1 MINQLD
7 NSSLSTEIKSNE
19 RTDNGIPNVG
29 YEFTPIESLFDT
41 EIIDNQIALLDQ
53 ERVDAIKAM
62 GDIIS
67 TSNVQTVGNYADIN
81 PSYSSNTYDPV
92 KQQNPITPSDKEYLQ
107 SIANAPIDKSDLP
120 GIVAPQYASAKQTQF
135 LRYYNHPKFNKLGF
149 SPYANNEEYY
159 NANSTM
165 WDDLSRMGG
174 QFTSLV
180 GSAFKSAY
188 RSYGDLFDSDS
199 YFTGPDTTTAE
210 EFEEAMMIGSSSRGG
225 VFGFTNNLLLNS
237 AYTFGTISSI
247 AVEEAAL
254 ALAVAGTG
262 GATSP
267 FAAFRTGQNIGRLGA
282 LTTSIGTALN
292 ASRNFAKGLN
302 NVDRAFDFRRAV
314 KSGLNF
320 GADIIAP
327 QTAATIRNWK
337 TTANTAQN
345 LTNLAKA
352 SQTAGAFY
360 RDVRRLN
367 YTLAEAKLEGG
378 FAYNDMIETGMG
390 LKSVENFGDP
400 VTAEQMTEIENRANE
415 SAFYTSLVNT
425 PILLLTNDL
434 VLGNSLG
441 GFQKSFNRL
450 TKQNLKG
457 LPSKLIKTGNKDVP
471 FEYVG
476 DGFKGLMKSIGKAGV
491 KGNVQK
497 IAGNGLRFFAAN
509 FGEGIQE
516 VSQEAI
522 SAGTKAYYTGL
533 LEDPLAGGIGLFDS
547 AVGSAINEQFS
558 AKGFE
563 TFMSGFLMGG
573 IVQGP
578 QKLFFQGLPAVYN
591 RIKDPVAY
599 QEQKEARTKYIND
612 VVDSYNTAWKANEE
626 DPGAF
631 LTEVNLIF

>member
-81 PSYSSNTYDPV
+81 PSYSSNTYNPV
-92 KQQNPITPSDKEYLQ
+92 KQQNPIAPSDKEYLQ

-237 AYTFGTISSI
+237 AYTSI
-247 AVEEAAL
+247 V
-254 ALAVAGTG
+254 VC
-262 GATSP
+262 SP
-267 FAAFRTGQNIGRLGA
+267 
-282 LTTSIGTALN
+282 SIH
-292 ASRNFAKGLN
+292 
-302 NVDRAFDFRRAV
+302 
-314 KSGLNF
+314 
-320 GADIIAP
+320 
-327 QTAATIRNWK
+327 
-337 TTANTAQN
+337 
-345 LTNLAKA
+345 
-352 SQTAGAFY
+352 
-360 RDVRRLN
+360 
-367 YTLAEAKLEGG
+367 
-378 FAYNDMIETGMG
+378 
-390 LKSVENFGDP
+390 
-400 VTAEQMTEIENRANE
+400 
-415 SAFYTSLVNT
+415 
-425 PILLLTNDL
+425 
-434 VLGNSLG
+434 
-441 GFQKSFNRL
+441 
-450 TKQNLKG
+450 
-457 LPSKLIKTGNKDVP
+457 
-471 FEYVG
+471 
-476 DGFKGLMKSIGKAGV
+476 
-491 KGNVQK
+491 
-497 IAGNGLRFFAAN
+497 
-509 FGEGIQE
+509 
-516 VSQEAI
+516 
-522 SAGTKAYYTGL
+522 
-533 LEDPLAGGIGLFDS
+533 
-547 AVGSAINEQFS
+547 
-558 AKGFE
+558 
-563 TFMSGFLMGG
+563 
-573 IVQGP
+573 
-578 QKLFFQGLPAVYN
+578 
-591 RIKDPVAY
+591 
-599 QEQKEARTKYIND
+599 
-612 VVDSYNTAWKANEE
+612 
-626 DPGAF
+626 
-631 LTEVNLIF
+631 